1 MGIGKY
7 CGWHSGKETSVGGN
21 KAILTFHSDDYFEA
35 RGFLLFFT
43 PVQPCKC
50 IRQGIKY
57 SIKNKKGQKINKN
70 IKYNTIK
77 YLGKIHLAAP

>member
-35 RGFLLFFT
+35 RGFLLSFT

-57 SIKNKKGQKINKN
+57 SINKRPKVNNN

-77 YLGKIHLAAP
+77 YLRKIHLAAA